1 MIPSIFL
8 YLDLQIII
16 STYASNRFANFDIE
30 ISKDYPLSVKNSH
43 LKERKKEN
51 EISEISFP
59 SRRYRV
65 SQRKYRFFAFASSLR
80 NVAIRRSQ
88 RQHGTETRSHSRSH
102 RNHVKPMVMRSEIQV
117 YKAAVW
123 PRSAAYVHAWP
134 GEKRMED
141 PVVAQASSFK
151 RFVVPREGVNRIH
164 DSPRVSLD
172 SPNCLPPSLSLSR
185 QP

>member
-43 LKERKKEN
+43 LKERKKET
-51 EISEISFP
+51 EISESFP

-102 RNHVKPMVMRSEIQV
+102 RNHVKPMVVRSEIQV
-117 YKAAVW
+117 YKAAV
-123 PRSAAYVHAWP
+123 
-134 GEKRMED
+134 
-141 PVVAQASSFK
+141 
-151 RFVVPREGVNRIH
+151 
-164 DSPRVSLD
+164 
-172 SPNCLPPSLSLSR
+172 
-185 QP
+185 

>member
-30 ISKDYPLSVKNSH
+30 ISKDDPLSVKNSH

-102 RNHVKPMVMRSEIQV
+102 RNHVKPMVVRSEIQV
-117 YKAAVW
+117 YKAFDQGPQHTSTHGRAKSGWRIQWW
-123 PRSAAYVHAWP
+123 PRHRRLSV
-134 GEKRMED
+134 
-141 PVVAQASSFK
+141 SSFH
-151 RFVVPREGVNRIH
+151 E
-164 DSPRVSLD
+164 RV
-172 SPNCLPPSLSLSR
+172 
-185 QP
+185 